1 MIIFQWVN
9 SDLELKIWEFF
20 HVELVSFCSIK
31 LIIFQKFFFD
41 QFFLLE
47 NERLS
52 IILLMSKLNF
62 FIWLQYF
69 EQTNQV
75 SSLTYSSVCFPP

>member
-9 SDLELKIWEFF
+9 SDVELKILEFF

-31 LIIFQKFFFD
+31 WIMFQKIFD

-52 IILLMSKLNF
+52 IILLMSKLNS

-75 SSLTYSSVCFPP
+75 SSLTYSSVFFPP